1 MVVAAVEL
9 LLNAQQENPVVVAEF
24 ARYEMHS
31 AFPPDVEVMVT
42 FGAAENAL
50 AKVTAIFPTVL
61 LAPTFPTVIDP
72 VTIFINP

>member
-1 MVVAAVEL
+1 MVVAAVAL
-9 LLNAQQENPVVVAEF
+9 LLNAQQANPVVVAEF

-42 FGAAENAL
+42 VGAAENAL
-50 AKVTAIFPTVL
+50 GKVTAIFPRVV
-61 LAPTFPTVIDP
+61 LAPTFPTLNDP